1 MNQVEYLD
9 MKNKELKLK
18 YICYLFMNN
27 PKLVYQNIKNVEK
40 ILEEYE
46 KYMLEHDE
54 FNSSLLTYTKGLIF
68 GKVI

>member
-1 MNQVEYLD
+1 

-46 KYMLEHDE
+46 KYMWEHDE